1 MYEYQQP
8 FWVQPQQQAYN
19 PYQMQAR
26 QNIYS
31 NPAIQQPVA
40 QSGLSGRQVNDIS
53 EVNVNEVPT
62 DGSRAVF
69 IRSDG
74 AEVYTK
80 HWNAN
85 GTISTVLYKPCLP
98 DTSNSIGNGEKSNV
112 GDFDAIMEVLASV
125 NERLDRIESAL
136 PTKRTTKR
144 EVTASE

>member
-53 EVNVNEVPT
+53 EVNANEVPM

-80 HWNAN
+80 QWTAN
-85 GTISTVLYKPCLP
+85 GNISTVTYKPVFP
-98 DTSNSIGNGEKSNV
+98 DVSNSTTNGEKANV
-112 GDFDAIMEVLASV
+112 GGLDAIMEVLASV

-136 PTKRTTKR
+136 PTKRTAKK
-144 EVTASE
+144 EVVASE